1 MSPALDYVLN
11 EEISMKY
18 SVATFVLKP
27 NSEAAGDVLAALLA
41 DIGFDS
47 FEPTAD
53 GLQAYVQ
60 TNLLDAEALA
70 AVVADFPLPGIS
82 IDYKLSDAPDEN
94 WNAAW
99 EQEHSF
105 EPIALPGGERVTVVP
120 RQAFG
125 SGEHATTRMMIQLL
139 SSIDLSGLTVIDAGC
154 GTGIL
159 GFAAM
164 LMGASSL
171 MAYDIDE
178 WSVNNARDN
187 LKLNAIEPSGVEFR
201 LGDSNVLT
209 AADSADILLANINRN
224 ILQADLPTFVAHLRP
239 GGKLLLSGFYE
250 NDVPLLVDQ
259 ASALGLSLSTKL
271 SDGEWRALA
280 FDVLKQP

>member
-1 MSPALDYVLN
+1 
-11 EEISMKY
+11 MKY
-18 SVATFVLKP
+18 SVATFVLEP
-27 NSEAAGDVLAALLA
+27 YSEAAGDVLAALLA

-70 AVVADFPLPGIS
+70 AVVADFPLLGIS
-82 IDYKLSDAPDEN
+82 INYNLSDAPDEN

-105 EPIALPGGERVTVVP
+105 EPIALPGGEQVTIVP

-178 WSVNNARDN
+178 WSVKNARDN

-201 LGDSNVLT
+201 LGDSSVLT

-224 ILQADLPTFVAHLRP
+224 ILQADLPTFVAHLRR